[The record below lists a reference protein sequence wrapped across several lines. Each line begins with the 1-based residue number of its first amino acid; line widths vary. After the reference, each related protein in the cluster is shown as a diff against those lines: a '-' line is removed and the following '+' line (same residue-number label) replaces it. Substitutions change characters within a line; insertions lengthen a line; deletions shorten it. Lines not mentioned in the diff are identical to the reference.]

1 MDTLRVPTV
10 TLEAEI
16 LFTDGREYPGRIF
29 VPAAAP
35 RHSGPTRAEEW
46 LNQAAEFFAFLP
58 DDAEAPV
65 MLNKGEVLAV
75 SVHAEAN
82 TSDAFDLV
90 GSPERQVEIECAG
103 RKFEGSIV
111 IDNPAGQTR
120 RARPS
125 QSPRALLDGA
135 RRRKTPSRPQG
146 EHHPRLREGS
156 LKTPVFT
163 PLMLHSL
170 SAPALDQH
178 RKK

>member
-75 SVHAEAN
+75 SVHADAN
-82 TSDAFDLV
+82 TSDAFDFV

-120 RARPS
+120 VLDHLNRPERFLTVRAGERHH
-125 QSPRALLDGA
+125 LV
-135 RRRKTPSRPQG
+135 RK
-146 EHHPRLREGS
+146 GS
-156 LKTPVFT
+156 ITRVFEKE
-163 PLMLHSL
+163 
-170 SAPALDQH
+170 A
-178 RKK
+178 